1 MWAWEVPGALCG
13 LFGKY
18 PPGTLQS
25 PPGLFSQAVQGE
37 GLARTEKQNQES
49 WDFQDFTPGME
60 SGVFSLL

>member
-1 MWAWEVPGALCG
+1 MWTWEVPSVLCG

-37 GLARTEKQNQES
+37 GLARTEKQN
-49 WDFQDFTPGME
+49 
-60 SGVFSLL
+60 